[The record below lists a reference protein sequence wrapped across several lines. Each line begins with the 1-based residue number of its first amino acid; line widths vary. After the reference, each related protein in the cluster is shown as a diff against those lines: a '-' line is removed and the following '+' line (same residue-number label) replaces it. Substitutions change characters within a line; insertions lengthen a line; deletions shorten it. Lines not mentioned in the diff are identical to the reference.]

1 MEVVYFIGVLSCVW
15 LFVTGAESIDFIK
28 EVLKIHSATKTN
40 NTVLKVISKLVNC
53 CLCSGFWIGLV
64 YYQSFE
70 MACLVSVSSE
80 VFARL
85 LNKFLTKWQ
94 F

>member
-1 MEVVYFIGVLSCVW
+1 MEVVYFIGLLAMVW

-28 EVLKIHSATKTN
+28 EILKVHSATKTN
-40 NTVLKVISKLVNC
+40 NVVLKVISKLVNC
-53 CLCSGFWIGLV
+53 CLCSGFWFGLV
-64 YYQSFE
+64 YYQSFT

-85 LNKFLTKWQ
+85 INRFLNKWQ
-94 F
+94 Y